1 MVASELL
8 LVLSIGSCAVCSA
21 SQTTASTFVIPVA
34 FNFRHFLQ
42 FVRFFPFFPL
52 FLLLSDSSW
61 IDVSE
66 FDSHFSFTVIISRIG
81 R

>member
-42 FVRFFPFFPL
+42 FVRFFPFFLSFYCCLTAAGSMYRNLIPIS
-52 FLLLSDSSW
+52 LLL
-61 IDVSE
+61 
-66 FDSHFSFTVIISRIG
+66 
-81 R
+81 